1 MQTDHMYIMKSCNGE
16 SFQQGQLS
24 RYGKIELSPSAGV
37 LNYGQVKVPSFL
49 SLSVQGIDW
58 YCLSTQH
65 LMSATNS
72 DQGLFEGTKAYR
84 REDGCL
90 FLFRPDQNAIRMQIG
105 AERMCMPSP
114 SVEQFVNAVKQTA
127 LANRRWVT
135 PLFFIFSLLIPLM
148 HFQFITQRIHL
159 LPLYVYFP
167 LLFSL

>member
-58 YCLSTQH
+58 YYLSTQH

-148 HFQFITQRIHL
+148 HFQFITQKNASPAPLCL
-159 LPLYVYFP
+159 LSFTV
-167 LLFSL
+167 